1 MKIMS
6 SLVYY
11 FIVWPC
17 SSPLNKIG
25 TVNFYLNGLSEIRS
39 YPSISVKDQKKGHLT
54 ENSMIIGKHDKRNN
68 LSKIIVTIIS
78 LSHNYRILS
87 HIFYNP

>member
-1 MKIMS
+1 MKVMS

-39 YPSISVKDQKKGHLT
+39 YPVN
-54 ENSMIIGKHDKRNN
+54 EIIKEE
-68 LSKIIVTIIS
+68 T
-78 LSHNYRILS
+78 
-87 HIFYNP
+87 